1 MKKFDQRYPNA
12 RTGSGNA
19 SWPRG
24 VHKISQIG
32 LDNLGVDNEGRL
44 YWNGQ
49 MVKEANPLELN
60 LPTRSQRH
68 HRNCVRRGVGR
79 GDTCFGCGRYRPIV
93 RVRPLRMKLR
103 APLS

>member
-12 RTGSGNA
+12 RTGSGEA
-19 SWPRG
+19 RWPRG

-49 MVKEANPLELN
+49 MVKEANPLELTY
-60 LPTRSQRH
+60 PQEVSAIIAI
-68 HRNCVRRGVGR
+68 VSGVVLALATLVLAVV
-79 GDTCFGCGRYRPIV
+79 DTARFFGYGHCG
-93 RVRPLRMKLR
+93 
-103 APLS
+103 